1 DEKMPDDEEELPEL
15 MTTAEVAAVF
25 RVARST
31 ISSWCSRGLI
41 EHTSTPTGHLRFR
54 RETVTRML
62 QEHAKPGGA

>member
-1 DEKMPDDEEELPEL
+1 MPDDEEELPEF

-41 EHTSTPTGHLRFR
+41 EYTSTPTGISVFAVR
-54 RETVTRML
+54 
-62 QEHAKPGGA
+62 P